1 MEPTPS
7 DLLTRYEFARQ
18 LAQRAGREALSYF
31 QRRSELLVEHKG
43 GNRQDVVSIADRAV
57 ESLIRSAI
65 HDAFPD
71 DDFLGEE
78 SGGGAGSARCCWVV
92 DPIDGTS
99 SFVNGLPTWC
109 VAIGVVIDGIPQIGV
124 IYDPNHQEL
133 FHACAGQGAW
143 LNEQPMQVHN
153 GSQLN
158 EGLLGISSSPRTP
171 PQHLATFLTG
181 LTEAGGQFVRVGS
194 GALTTAWVAAGRL
207 IGYYEYHMS
216 PWDSLPGLVLT
227 REAGGL
233 SNDYLAG
240 DGLLHGNHLLLGA
253 PGVYPALDALR
264 RCSHHQASTSQATH
278 STPT

>member
-1 MEPTPS
+1 MDSSATAG
-7 DLLTRYEFARQ
+7 LLTRYHFACE

-31 QRRSELLVEHKG
+31 QRRDELQIEHKG

-57 ESLIRSAI
+57 EALIRSAI
-65 HDAFPD
+65 QDAFPD

-109 VAIGVVIDGIPQIGV
+109 VAIGVVIDGSPQIGV

-133 FHACAGQGAW
+133 FHACSGKGAW
-143 LNEQPMQVHN
+143 LNER
-153 GSQLN
+153 QLQTHSASSLT

-171 PQHLATFLTG
+171 PAHLGAFLAG
-181 LTEAGGQFVRVGS
+181 LTEQGGQFVRVGS

-227 REAGGL
+227 REAGGC

-240 DGLLHGNHLLLGA
+240 GGLQHGNRLLLGA
-253 PGVYPALDALR
+253 PGVYDALESLR
-264 RCSHHQASTSQATH
+264 QQAG
-278 STPT
+278 